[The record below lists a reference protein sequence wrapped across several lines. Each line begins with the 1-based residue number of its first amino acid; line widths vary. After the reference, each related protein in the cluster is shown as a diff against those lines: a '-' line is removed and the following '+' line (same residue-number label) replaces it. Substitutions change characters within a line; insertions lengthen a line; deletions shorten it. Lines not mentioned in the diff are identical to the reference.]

1 MNLLKRLLSSQDR
14 FTVGLLLSVLLA
26 IVLPCRGDWAMVTD
40 RVSDAAVMLLFFLY
54 GAKLS
59 RRAVRDGLMHWRLQ
73 SLVAFSTFVMIP
85 ALGLMLTPL
94 FSRLMTPELV
104 MGLLYVCMLP
114 STVQSSIAF
123 TSIAGGNV
131 AAAVCA
137 ASVSSLLGVVVTPL
151 LVGMFVTEAGHGG
164 ALNMDTFTNICMI
177 ILAPFVAG
185 QIAQRWIGG
194 WVREHRHVTS
204 WTDQS
209 TIWLVVYSAFSHAMV
224 QGVWKSVPL
233 VSLGGIVVCSA
244 VVLALTLLL
253 TAWLAR
259 RLGFNRED
267 RIAIIF
273 CGSKKS
279 LATGIPMMNVI
290 FAGGPI
296 GVLVLPLMVF
306 HQMQLMVCAL
316 LARKWGGASRN
327 SGNS

>member
-1 MNLLKRLLSSQDR
+1 MNLVKRLLTSLDR
-14 FTVGLLLSVLLA
+14 FTTGLLLSVLFSV
-26 IVLPCRGDWAMVTD
+26 VLPCRGEWAVAMEH
-40 RVSDAAVMLLFFLY
+40 VSDAAVMLLFFLY

-73 SLVAFSTFVMIP
+73 GLVAFSTFVMIP
-85 ALGLMLTPL
+85 ALGLMLSPL
-94 FSRLMTPELV
+94 FSLWMTPELV
-104 MGLLYVCMLP
+104 MGMLYVCMLP

-137 ASVSSLLGVVVTPL
+137 ASVSSLLGVFLTPL
-151 LVGMFVTEAGHGG
+151 LVGMFVTVSGQAGG
-164 ALNMDTFTNICMI
+164 LNADTFANICLI

-185 QIAQRWIGG
+185 QIVQRWIGT
-194 WVREHRHVTS
+194 WVREHRNVTS

-233 VSLGGIVVCSA
+233 MSLGGVVVSCA
-244 VVLALTLLL
+244 TVLTLTLLL

-259 RLGFNRED
+259 RLRFNRED

-290 FAGGPI
+290 FAGSQI

-306 HQMQLMVCAL
+306 HQMQLMVCAF
-316 LARKWGGASRN
+316 LAKKWSRKG
-327 SGNS
+327 